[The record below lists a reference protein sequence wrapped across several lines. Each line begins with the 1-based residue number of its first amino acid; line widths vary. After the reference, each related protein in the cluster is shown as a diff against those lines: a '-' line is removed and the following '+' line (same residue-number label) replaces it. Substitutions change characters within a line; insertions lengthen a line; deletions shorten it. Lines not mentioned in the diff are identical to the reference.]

1 MLIPTL
7 RGEWSQSTLNMSELV
22 LGVCYV
28 CDNTPQYNYLT
39 MYPRDHEAFEHC
51 SCVGFIKPL
60 LLFLFVPVRDRE
72 L

>member
-1 MLIPTL
+1 
-7 RGEWSQSTLNMSELV
+7 MSELV

-28 CDNTPQYNYLT
+28 CDNMPQYNCLKMYLC
-39 MYPRDHEAFEHC
+39 DHEAFEHC

>member
-1 MLIPTL
+1 
-7 RGEWSQSTLNMSELV
+7 MSELV
-22 LGVCYV
+22 LGVYYV